1 MKTKIQIRRDT
12 AANWAS
18 NNPILSA
25 GEFGLESDTQKIKV
39 GNGSANWAARPY
51 INVLPSELTEL
62 SQDAVNSALT
72 AGNGITKVYDDLNNT
87 ITISVDTSIIANKDY
102 VDDAISGVLDGAPG
116 LLDTLKELAAAID
129 DDPAFFTSVA
139 TNLSNHEAD
148 TTNIHGI
155 ADTAELATKAFAAEL
170 LTGATKSNII
180 ITGDKNGLVI
190 TAENGVA
197 DSTTSDLVEGT
208 NLYFTDE
215 RAQDAVGNS
224 VGLGLTYDDPNG
236 VISFDPYAIRL
247 NQFNTPDRAV
257 SFNSNKITNL
267 ATPTDETDAS
277 NKGYV
282 DSAISTEVSNR
293 NTAISNAV
301 DSLVDGAPS
310 LLNTLNELAAAI
322 NDDENYTTTITTAL
336 GTKAPLESP
345 TFTGTVSGIDKTMV
359 GLSNVDNTTDSDKPV
374 SLATQAALDLKA
386 NASEITELAQEAVN
400 TAIVAGNGLDK
411 SYDDEANTIT
421 LDIDSTVVT
430 LTDTQSLSNKTLTS
444 PVINGAT
451 IGGDLVPS
459 TDATYD
465 LGSPENKFKDL
476 YLSGATLY
484 LDTATIELHS
494 GNIQL
499 SHSGNTTIVPI
510 GNGNHTVATLD
521 GQETLSN
528 KTLASPTINGPEI
541 TATGGTPRIHGIY
554 LPEPHF
560 ITFEGSTNNEFETVL
575 DVINPT
581 QDRTIHLP
589 DSSGTIALTS
599 DIAELSQDAIN
610 DAIVAGVGLDKTYDD
625 LGNTITL
632 DIDST
637 VVTLSDPQTLTN
649 KTISFANGY
658 ISSAAGYDNI
668 VGFYG
673 QNNIPIIQ
681 AGLDKGG
688 KINIS
693 NEGIITIPFSGNG
706 YTTGVATIGG
716 GTRIIITVSG
726 NTITGTI
733 NEFNNALTD
742 ADFATISGVES
753 LTNKTLTSPKINED
767 VVLSATSSE
776 LNILD
781 GATLS
786 TTELNYVDGVTS
798 SVQDQIDDKA
808 PINSPSFTG
817 NVELPST
824 TVFGSNTA
832 ASSGKYLRTDGT
844 NVSWAYPV
852 IPYGSGGSASPLNG
866 QLFFNTDT
874 LSLQIWIDGQWVV
887 MSSMTIDGGN
897 PFITSFTNTFDGG
910 TPSQE
915 PSITIDGGSVNS
927 FPAPASSVPIDGGSL

>member
-12 AANWAS
+12 AANWAI

-51 INVLPSELTEL
+51 INVLPSDLAEL

-72 AGNGITKVYDDLNNT
+72 AGNGITKEYDDLNNT

-102 VDDAISGVLDGAPG
+102 VDNAISGVLDGAPG

-148 TTNIHGI
+148 TTSIHGI

-170 LTGATKSNII
+170 LTGATKSNIT

-215 RAQDAVGNS
+215 RAQDA
-224 VGLGLTYDDPNG
+224 
-236 VISFDPYAIRL
+236 A
-247 NQFNTPDRAV
+247 
-257 SFNSNKITNL
+257 
-267 ATPTDETDAS
+267 
-277 NKGYV
+277 
-282 DSAISTEVSNR
+282 
-293 NTAISNAV
+293 
-301 DSLVDGAPS
+301 
-310 LLNTLNELAAAI
+310 
-322 NDDENYTTTITTAL
+322 
-336 GTKAPLESP
+336 
-345 TFTGTVSGIDKTMV
+345 
-359 GLSNVDNTTDSDKPV
+359 
-374 SLATQAALDLKA
+374 
-386 NASEITELAQEAVN
+386 N
-400 TAIVAGNGLDK
+400 TAIVAGTGLDK
-411 SYDDEANTIT
+411 TYDDVANTIT

-451 IGGDLVPS
+451 VGGDLVPS

-499 SHSGNTTIVPI
+499 SHSGNTTVIPI

-528 KTLASPTINGPEI
+528 KTLTRPTINGPEI

-581 QDRTIHLP
+581 ADRTIHLP
-589 DSSGTIALTS
+589 DHSGTIALTS

-610 DAIVAGVGLDKTYDD
+610 DAIVAGVGLDKVYDD
-625 LGNTITL
+625 EANTITI

-637 VVTLSDPQTLTN
+637 VTTNSGIQTLTN
-649 KTISFANGY
+649 KTISFANGI
-658 ISSAAGYDNI
+658 ISSAVGYDSI
-668 VGFYG
+668 VAFYG
-673 QNNIPIIQ
+673 QNNIVVLQEGI
-681 AGLDKGG
+681 DKGG
-688 KINIS
+688 KLNIS
-693 NEGIITIPFSGNG
+693 NEGVITIPFSGNG
-706 YTTGVATIGG
+706 YTTGIATIGG
-716 GTRIIITVSG
+716 GTRIIITASG
-726 NTITGTI
+726 NNITGTI
-733 NEFNNALTD
+733 NQFNDALTD
-742 ADFATISGVES
+742 ANFATTDGVES
-753 LTNKTLTSPKINED
+753 FTNKTLTSPKINED
-767 VVLSATSSE
+767 VVVSATSSE

-798 SVQDQIDDKA
+798 SIQDQIDDKA
-808 PINSPSFTG
+808 PIDSPEFTG

-824 TVFGSNTA
+824 TVFGADTA
-832 ASSGKYLRTDGT
+832 TSAGKYLRTDGT

-852 IPYGSGGSASPLNG
+852 IPYGSNGSPNPVNG
-866 QLFFNTDT
+866 QLFFNMDT
-874 LSLQIWIDGQWVV
+874 LSLQIFMDGQWIKLT
-887 MSSMTIDGGN
+887 SYTIDGGN
-897 PFITSFTNTFDGG
+897 PLTTSFANTFDGG
-910 TPSQE
+910 SPSEE
-915 PSITIDGGSVNS
+915 PTSTLDGGNVNS
-927 FPAPASSVPIDGGSL
+927 FPDAVEGAGADGGEI

>member
-148 TTNIHGI
+148 TTSIHGI
-155 ADTAELATKAFAAEL
+155 ADTAELATKTFAAEL
-170 LTGATKSNII
+170 LTNSTKSNIT
-180 ITGDKNGLVI
+180 ITGDKNGLTI

-197 DSTTSDLVEGT
+197 DSTTSDLAEGT

-257 SFNSNKITNL
+257 SFNNNKITNL
-267 ATPTDETDAS
+267 ATPTDETDAAT
-277 NKGYV
+277 KAYV
-282 DSAISTEVSNR
+282 DSAAQGIDWKASVRVATTVGSPELLTYANGTV
-293 NTAISNAV
+293 
-301 DSLVDGAPS
+301 VDGVTLSTGDRILIKNQATGSENGIYVVKESGAPDRS
-310 LLNTLNELAAAI
+310 TDADIGAELTSNFAVFVEEGTENADQGYVLT
-322 NDDENYTTTITTAL
+322 NDGTVTVGTTAL
-336 GTKAPLESP
+336 
-345 TFTGTVSGIDKTMV
+345 TFTQFTGLGQIIAGT
-359 GLSNVDNTTDSDKPV
+359 
-374 SLATQAALDLKA
+374 
-386 NASEITELAQEAVN
+386 
-400 TAIVAGNGLDK
+400 GLDK
-411 SYDDEANTIT
+411 TGNT

-451 IGGDLVPS
+451 VGGDLVPS

-528 KTLASPTINGPEI
+528 KPLTSPTINGPEI

-575 DVINPT
+575 NVINPT
-581 QDRTIHLP
+581 ADRTINLP
-589 DSSGTIALTS
+589 DHSGTIALTS

-637 VVTLSDPQTLTN
+637 VVTLNDSQTLTN

-874 LSLQIWIDGQWVV
+874 LSLQIWIDGQWLV

-927 FPAPASSVPIDGGSL
+927 FPAPASSIPIDGGSL

>member
-51 INVLPSELTEL
+51 INVLPSDLAEL
-62 SQDAVNSALT
+62 SQDAVNNALT
-72 AGNGITKVYDDLNNT
+72 AGNGITKEYDDLNNT

-102 VDDAISGVLDGAPG
+102 VDNAISGVLDGAPG

-155 ADTAELATKAFAAEL
+155 ADSAELATKTFAAEL
-170 LTGATKSNII
+170 LTGATKSNIT
-180 ITGDKNGLVI
+180 ITGDKNGLTI

-224 VGLGLTYDDPNG
+224 VGLGLTYDDPSG
-236 VISFDPYAIRL
+236 VIAFNPYAIRL
-247 NQFNTPDRAV
+247 NAFNTPDRAV
-257 SFNSNKITNL
+257 SFNSQKITNL
-267 ATPTDETDAS
+267 ATPTDATDAS
-277 NKGYV
+277 NKSYV
-282 DSAISTEVSNR
+282 DGVITTEVSDR

-301 DSLVDGAPS
+301 SSLVDGAPD

-322 NDDENYTTTITTAL
+322 NDDANYTTTITTAL
-336 GTKAPLESP
+336 GTKAPIESP

-359 GLSNVDNTTDSDKPV
+359 GLSNVDNTTDLNKPI
-374 SLATQAALDLKA
+374 STATQDALNLKA
-386 NASEITELAQEAVN
+386 NSSDIRELAQDAVE
-400 TAIVAGNGLDK
+400 TAL
-411 SYDDEANTIT
+411 
-421 LDIDSTVVT
+421 
-430 LTDTQSLSNKTLTS
+430 
-444 PVINGAT
+444 
-451 IGGDLVPS
+451 
-459 TDATYD
+459 
-465 LGSPENKFKDL
+465 
-476 YLSGATLY
+476 
-484 LDTATIELHS
+484 
-494 GNIQL
+494 
-499 SHSGNTTIVPI
+499 
-510 GNGNHTVATLD
+510 
-521 GQETLSN
+521 
-528 KTLASPTINGPEI
+528 
-541 TATGGTPRIHGIY
+541 
-554 LPEPHF
+554 
-560 ITFEGSTNNEFETVL
+560 
-575 DVINPT
+575 
-581 QDRTIHLP
+581 
-589 DSSGTIALTS
+589 
-599 DIAELSQDAIN
+599 
-610 DAIVAGVGLDKTYDD
+610 VAGVGLDKTYDD
-625 LGNTITL
+625 EANTITI

-637 VVTLSDPQTLTN
+637 VATLTGSQTLTN

-658 ISSAAGYDNI
+658 ISSAVAYDSI

-673 QNNIPIIQ
+673 QNNLIVLQEGIN
-681 AGLDKGG
+681 KGG

-693 NEGIITIPFSGNG
+693 NTGVITIPFSGNG

-726 NTITGTI
+726 NTIIGTI
-733 NEFNNALTD
+733 NQFNDSLTD
-742 ADFATISGVES
+742 ADFATTSGVES
-753 LTNKTLTSPKINED
+753 LTNKTLTLPKINED

-808 PINSPSFTG
+808 PINNPSFTG

-824 TVFGSNTA
+824 TVFGSNTG
-832 ASSGKYLRTDGT
+832 ASAGKYLRTDGSQVT
-844 NVSWAYPV
+844 WAYPV
-852 IPYGSGGSASPLNG
+852 IPYGSGGSANPLNG

-874 LSLQIWIDGQWVV
+874 LSLQIWIDGQWLV

-915 PSITIDGGSVNS
+915 PSVTIDGGNVNS
-927 FPAPASSVPIDGGSL
+927 FPPPTSSVPIDGGSL

>member
-51 INVLPSELTEL
+51 INVLPSDLAEL
-62 SQDAVNSALT
+62 SQDAVNTALT
-72 AGNGITKVYDDLNNT
+72 AGNGITKEYDDLNNT
-87 ITISVDTSIIANKDY
+87 ITISVDTSIIANRDY
-102 VDDAISGVLDGAPG
+102 VDNAISGVLDGAPG

-155 ADTAELATKAFAAEL
+155 ADSAELATKTFAAEL
-170 LTGATKSNII
+170 LTGATKSNIT
-180 ITGDKNGLVI
+180 ITGDKNGLTI

-224 VGLGLTYDDPNG
+224 VGNGLDYDDATG
-236 VISFDPYAIRL
+236 AISVDPSEFTL
-247 NQFNTPDRAV
+247 NSIGAPSAAV
-257 SFNSNKITNL
+257 ALNSQKITGL
-267 ATPTDETDAS
+267 ATPTDATDAS
-277 NKGYV
+277 TKGYV
-282 DSAISTEVSNR
+282 DGAITTEVSDR

-301 DSLVDGAPS
+301 SSLVDGAPD

-322 NDDENYTTTITTAL
+322 NDDANYTTTITTAL
-336 GTKAPLESP
+336 GTKAPIESP

-359 GLSNVDNTTDSDKPV
+359 GLSNVDNTTDLNKPI
-374 SLATQAALDLKA
+374 STATQDALNLKA
-386 NASEITELAQEAVN
+386 NSSDIRELAQDAVE
-400 TAIVAGNGLDK
+400 TALVAGVGLDK
-411 SYDDEANTIT
+411 TYDDEANTIT
-421 LDIDSTVVT
+421 IDIDSTVAT
-430 LTDTQSLSNKTLTS
+430 LTDTQTLSNKTLTS
-444 PVINGAT
+444 PIINGAT
-451 IGGDLVPS
+451 VGGDIIPS
-459 TDATYD
+459 SDATYD

-476 YLSGATLY
+476 YLSGTTLY
-484 LDTATIELHS
+484 LDTATIEIDS
-494 GNIQL
+494 SDIKL
-499 SHSGNTTIVPI
+499 SHSGNSTTIPI
-510 GNGNHTVATLD
+510 GNGNHTVATLA
-521 GQETLSN
+521 GQQTLSN
-528 KTLASPTINGPEI
+528 KTLTTPTINGPEI

-560 ITFEGSTNNEFETVL
+560 ITFEGATTNEFETVL
-575 DVINPT
+575 TTIDPT
-581 QDRTIHLP
+581 ADRTISLP
-589 DSSGTIALTS
+589 DASGTIALTS
-599 DIAELSQDAIN
+599 DIAELSQDAID
-610 DAIVAGVGLDKTYDD
+610 DAIVAGVGLNKVYDD
-625 LGNTITL
+625 EANTITL

-637 VVTLSDPQTLTN
+637 VTTNSGEQTLTN
-649 KTISFANGY
+649 KTISFARGV
-658 ISSAAGYDNI
+658 ISSVVGYDNI
-668 VGFYG
+668 EGFFG

-681 AGLDKGG
+681 DGFDRGG

-693 NEGIITIPFSGNG
+693 SEGIITVPFSGSG
-706 YTTGVATIGG
+706 YTTGVAIIGG

-733 NEFNNALTD
+733 SQFNDSLTD
-742 ADFATISGVES
+742 ANFATTDGVES

-808 PINSPSFTG
+808 PTNSPVFTG
-817 NVELPST
+817 NVQLPST
-824 TVFGSNTA
+824 TVFGSNTG
-832 ASSGKYLRTDGT
+832 ASAGKYLRTDGSQVT
-844 NVSWAYPV
+844 WAYPV
-852 IPYGSGGSASPLNG
+852 IPYGSGGSANPLNG

-874 LSLQIWIDGQWVV
+874 LSLTIFIDGQWLVL
-887 MSSMTIDGGN
+887 SSMPIDGGN
-897 PFITSFTNTFDGG
+897 PLTTLFTNTFDGG
-910 TPSQE
+910 TPSQT
-915 PSITIDGGSVNS
+915 PSITIDGGTVNS
-927 FPAPASSVPIDGGSL
+927 LPPAPSSIPLDGGTI

>member
-39 GNGSANWAARPY
+39 GNGSANWADRPY
-51 INVLPSELTEL
+51 INVLPSDLAEL
-62 SQDAVNSALT
+62 SQDAVNTALT

-87 ITISVDTSIIANKDY
+87 ITISVDTSIIANRDY
-102 VDDAISGVLDGAPG
+102 VDNAISGVLDGAPG

-155 ADTAELATKAFAAEL
+155 ADSAELATKTFAAEL
-170 LTGATKSNII
+170 LTGATKSNIT
-180 ITGDKNGLVI
+180 ITGDKNGLII

-197 DSTTSDLVEGT
+197 DSTTSDLAEGT

-215 RAQDAVGNS
+215 RAQDA
-224 VGLGLTYDDPNG
+224 
-236 VISFDPYAIRL
+236 A
-247 NQFNTPDRAV
+247 
-257 SFNSNKITNL
+257 
-267 ATPTDETDAS
+267 
-277 NKGYV
+277 
-282 DSAISTEVSNR
+282 
-293 NTAISNAV
+293 
-301 DSLVDGAPS
+301 
-310 LLNTLNELAAAI
+310 
-322 NDDENYTTTITTAL
+322 
-336 GTKAPLESP
+336 
-345 TFTGTVSGIDKTMV
+345 
-359 GLSNVDNTTDSDKPV
+359 
-374 SLATQAALDLKA
+374 
-386 NASEITELAQEAVN
+386 N
-400 TAIVAGNGLDK
+400 TAIVAGEGLNK
-411 SYDDEANTIT
+411 TYDDESNTIT

-430 LTDTQSLSNKTLTS
+430 LTDTQDLSNKTLTS

-451 IGGDLVPS
+451 IGGDIIPS
-459 TDATYD
+459 SDATYD

-499 SHSGNTTIVPI
+499 SHSGNTTIIPI

-528 KTLASPTINGPEI
+528 KTLTRPTINGPEI
-541 TATGGTPRIHGIY
+541 TEIGGTPRIHGIY
-554 LPEPHF
+554 LPSPHF
-560 ITFEGSTNNEFETVL
+560 ITFEGATNNEFETVL
-575 DVINPT
+575 TTVNPT
-581 QDRTIHLP
+581 ADHTIALP
-589 DSSGTIALTS
+589 DASGTIALTS

-610 DAIVAGVGLDKTYDD
+610 DAIVAGVGLDKVYDD
-625 LGNTITL
+625 ESNTITL

-637 VVTLSDPQTLTN
+637 VTTNSGVQTLTN
-649 KTISFANGY
+649 KTISFGTGL
-658 ISSAAGYDNI
+658 ISSVVGYDNI
-668 VGFYG
+668 EGFFG

-681 AGLDKGG
+681 DGFDRGG

-693 NEGIITIPFSGNG
+693 SQGVITVPFSGSG

-716 GTRIIITVSG
+716 GTRVIITVSG

-733 NEFNNALTD
+733 SQFNDSLTD
-742 ADFATISGVES
+742 ANFATTDGVES

-781 GATLS
+781 GATIS
-786 TTELNYVDGVTS
+786 TTELNYVEGVVYS
-798 SVQDQIDDKA
+798 IQDQIDEKA
-808 PINSPSFTG
+808 PIDSPEFTG

-824 TVFGSNTA
+824 TVFGSNTSTSA
-832 ASSGKYLRTDGT
+832 GKYLRTDGT

-852 IPYGSGGSASPLNG
+852 IPYGSNGSANPVNG
-866 QLFFNTDT
+866 QLFFNMDT
-874 LSLQIWIDGQWVV
+874 LSLQIFMDGQWIKLT
-887 MSSMTIDGGN
+887 SYTIDGGD
-897 PFITSFTNTFDGG
+897 PFTTSFANTFDGG
-910 TPSQE
+910 SPSVE
-915 PSITIDGGSVNS
+915 PTSSLDGGNVDSFPPASEGTEIDGGE
-927 FPAPASSVPIDGGSL
+927 I